1 MTNIRVENVSFAYGR
16 GADMIKKIDLEL
28 DHRSTAL
35 IGQNGAGKTTLVKL
49 LKGLLKPGTGDI
61 FVRGINTKESTV
73 AQLSRHIGLVF
84 QNPNDQLFKRTVL
97 SEVMFGPINLG
108 QAEQEAKQ
116 QAMQALERVGL
127 GDKLEVNPHD
137 LGLSEKKLVSIASV
151 VAMNTDI
158 IILDEPT
165 IAQDF
170 SGKERIRQIIQSLKE
185 EGKLV
190 LTIIHDMDFVA
201 ENFERTVV
209 LNQGTVL
216 LDGATRDV
224 FSHKDLLRQAC
235 LDIPYVT
242 QLAEMLGAPRTMLT
256 VQELIEW
263 KGQSN
268 ERRVNEVK

>member
-1 MTNIRVENVSFAYGR
+1 MTNIRVENVSFAYR
-16 GADMIKKIDLEL
+16 QGADMIKKIDLEF

-49 LKGLLKPGTGDI
+49 MKGLLKPGTGDI

-108 QAEQEAKQ
+108 QSEQEAKQ
-116 QAMQALERVGL
+116 QAMHALERVGL

-170 SGKERIRQIIQSLKE
+170 AGKERIRRIVQSLQE

-242 QLAEMLGAPRTMLT
+242 QLAEMLGAPHTMLT

-263 KGQSN
+263 KGQWN
-268 ERRVNEVK
+268 ERRVNEVL

>member
-116 QAMQALERVGL
+116 QALQALERVGL

-263 KGQSN
+263 KGQSS